1 MLQLNQVD
9 FGQLDC
15 VLKKYLKEFSLPKYL
30 AKMLKRS
37 LGNCDQLYDLAF
49 KFEKYQIPKKNYK
62 EENANP
68 VLASDIRAVALILFS
83 LKLILS
89 CFNFRLKI
97 SFPSSPICFLFSFI
111 EVLMAVLA
119 FDVTTNLASLHLA

>member
-1 MLQLNQVD
+1 MSATLQSSIIFLWNYFDFIGSLLQLNQVD
-9 FGQLDC
+9 FGELDC
-15 VLKKYLKEFSLPKYL
+15 VLKRYLKEFSLPKYL

-37 LGNCDQLYDLAF
+37 LGNCDQLYNLAF

-83 LKLILS
+83 LK
-89 CFNFRLKI
+89 
-97 SFPSSPICFLFSFI
+97 FLYGIDDMS
-111 EVLMAVLA
+111 EYHNRNQGQ
-119 FDVTTNLASLHLA
+119 T